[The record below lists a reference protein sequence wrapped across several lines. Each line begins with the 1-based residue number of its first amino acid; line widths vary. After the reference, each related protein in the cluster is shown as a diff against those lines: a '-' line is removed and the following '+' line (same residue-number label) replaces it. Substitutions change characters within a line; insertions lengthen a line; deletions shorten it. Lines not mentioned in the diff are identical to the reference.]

1 MTPNQIETVKD
12 SFQQI
17 YPIKDALSQ
26 TFYDELFHIAPSVRP
41 FFAEDMTEQRI
52 KLSETLGAVVNNLH
66 QLPLIADT
74 VTGLA
79 RRHVSYGAKP
89 EHFAPVGHA
98 LIFALEKH
106 MPGGLTEVETDA
118 WVAAYTQ
125 ISDLMPEAMLLYDV
139 A

>member
-12 SFQQI
+12 SFQHI
-17 YPIKDALSQ
+17 YPVKDALSQ
-26 TFYDELFHIAPSVRP
+26 TFYNELFRIAPSVRP

-52 KLSETLGAVVNNLH
+52 KLSETLGAVVANLH
-66 QLPLIADT
+66 QMPLIVDT
-74 VTGLA
+74 VAGLA
-79 RRHVSYGAKP
+79 RRHVAYGAKP

-125 ISDLMPEAMLLYDV
+125 ISDLMTEAMLLHDV